1 MRKIRRASHST
12 TRMNNVLIDESLTSV
27 RAKCECEEKGKMY
40 LKKRKMK

>member
-12 TRMNNVLIDESLTSV
+12 TRMNNALIDESLTLV
-27 RAKCECEEKGKMY
+27 RAECEEKGKMY